1 MELSNLNIKNG
12 LCISLGANIDSKFGS
27 PLESL
32 LICKPKIEEIINEWG
47 DSSNKKKE
55 EKSKFHA
62 NFFWSSIYETLP
74 HGVENEQPNYLN
86 TLLLIKSNSFPK
98 PSNKNAK
105 LLLKELKKLERFF
118 GREKTPKG
126 KKWLSR
132 CLDLDI
138 LWWEDFHTADEELIL
153 PHPRFMNRN
162 FVITPLSEILSRSQ
176 KITVRLSL
184 FKNYGKQKPD
194 KKIHF

>member
-32 LICKPKIEEIINEWG
+32 LVCKPKVEEIIKDWREQQ
-47 DSSNKKKE
+47 STKKE
-55 EKSKFHA
+55 ENAKPKT
-62 NFFWSSIYETLP
+62 NFIWSSIYETSP

-86 TLLLIKSNSFPK
+86 TLVLIKSNYFPK
-98 PSNKNAK
+98 TSTKNAK
-105 LLLKELKKLERFF
+105 LLLKNLKKLEIFF
-118 GREKTPKG
+118 GREQTPKG

-138 LWWEDFHTADEELIL
+138 LWWDDFRTIDKELTL
-153 PHPRFMNRN
+153 PHPRFVNRN

-176 KITVRLSL
+176 KITKFDDPKWSI
-184 FKNYGKQKPD
+184 N
-194 KKIHF
+194 

>member
-47 DSSNKKKE
+47 DHFNKKKE
-55 EKSKFHA
+55 EKRKFHA

-74 HGVENEQPNYLN
+74 HGVENKQPNYLN
-86 TLLLIKSNSFPK
+86 TLLLIKSNSFPR
-98 PSNKNAK
+98 PSNEKAK

-138 LWWEDFHTADEELIL
+138 LWWEDFHTIDDELTL

-176 KITVRLSL
+176 KI
-184 FKNYGKQKPD
+184 
-194 KKIHF
+194 KKFDEPKWSIK

>member
-1 MELSNLNIKNG
+1 MELSNLSIKNG

-27 PLESL
+27 PFESL
-32 LICKPKIEEIINEWG
+32 LICKPKLEGIINEWG
-47 DSSNKKKE
+47 EHSKTKKE
-55 EKSKFHA
+55 EKRSFNA
-62 NFFWSSIYETLP
+62 SFFWSSIYETLP

-86 TLLLIKSNSFPK
+86 TLVLVKSNSFPK
-98 PSNKNAK
+98 PSSSKAK
-105 LLLKELKKLERFF
+105 LLLKELKKLERLF
-118 GREKTPKG
+118 GREKTPNG

-138 LWWEDFHTADEELIL
+138 LWWEDFHTFDKELTL

-176 KITVRLSL
+176 KI
-184 FKNYGKQKPD
+184 
-194 KKIHF
+194 KKIHYPKWSIK

>member
-12 LCISLGANIDSKFGS
+12 LCISIGANIDSKFGN

-32 LICKPKIEEIINEWG
+32 LICKPLTEKIIKNWINQYKFE
-47 DSSNKKKE
+47 KKGIKT
-55 EKSKFHA
+55 SKPE
-62 NFFWSSIYETLP
+62 FFWSSIYETVA

-86 TLLLIKSNSFPK
+86 TLVLVKSHYFPK
-98 PSNKNAK
+98 SSKKNAK
-105 LLLKELKKLERFF
+105 ILLKELKELESFF
-118 GREKTPKG
+118 GRKKAQKG

-132 CLDLDI
+132 CIDLDI
-138 LWWEDFHTADEELIL
+138 LWWEDFHTADDELIL

-176 KITVRLSL
+176 KIEKFDDQRWSIT
-184 FKNYGKQKPD
+184 
-194 KKIHF
+194 

>member
-32 LICKPKIEEIINEWG
+32 LICKPKIEELINEWG
-47 DSSNKKKE
+47 DHSNQKI
-55 EKSKFHA
+55 FHA
-62 NFFWSSIYETLP
+62 NFFWSSIYETSP

-98 PSNKNAK
+98 PSNRKAK

-118 GREKTPKG
+118 GREKTSKS

-132 CLDLDI
+132 SLDLDI
-138 LWWEDFHTADEELIL
+138 LWWENLHIMDEELHL
-153 PHPRFMNRN
+153 PHPRFVNRN
-162 FVITPLSEILSRSQ
+162 FVITPLSEILTKEQ
-176 KITVRLSL
+176 KI
-184 FKNYGKQKPD
+184 QKIQD
-194 KKIHF
+194 NRWKVD

>member
-27 PLESL
+27 PLDSL
-32 LICKPKIEEIINEWG
+32 LVCKPKVEEIIKEWV
-47 DSSNKKKE
+47 DQSNTKKE
-55 EKSKFHA
+55 ENRTSKP
-62 NFFWSSIYETLP
+62 NFIWSSIYETSP

-86 TLLLIKSNSFPK
+86 TLVLVKSNYFPT
-98 PSNKNAK
+98 PSTINAK
-105 LLLKELKKLERFF
+105 LLLKELKKLESFF

-138 LWWEDFHTADEELIL
+138 LWWEDFNTTDEELTL

-176 KITVRLSL
+176 KINKFIDPRWT
-184 FKNYGKQKPD
+184 
-194 KKIHF
+194 IT

>member
-32 LICKPKIEEIINEWG
+32 MVCRPKVEEIIKEWG
-47 DSSNKKKE
+47 VKSNTKKE
-55 EKSKFHA
+55 EKIKSNP
-62 NFFWSSIYETLP
+62 NFIWSSIYETSP
-74 HGVENEQPNYLN
+74 HGVEDEQPNYLN
-86 TLLLIKSNSFPK
+86 TLVLVKSNYFPK
-98 PSNKNAK
+98 PSTLNSK
-105 LLLKELKKLERFF
+105 LLLKELKKLEYFF
-118 GREKTPKG
+118 GRKKPPKG
-126 KKWLSR
+126 ERWLSR

-138 LWWEDFHTADEELIL
+138 IWWEDFHTIDDELTL

-176 KITVRLSL
+176 KI
-184 FKNYGKQKPD
+184 
-194 KKIHF
+194 KKFDNPRWSIT

>member
-27 PLESL
+27 PLETL
-32 LICKPKIEEIINEWG
+32 VVCKPKVEEIIKEWG
-47 DSSNKKKE
+47 DQFNTKKE
-55 EKSKFHA
+55 EKRKSNP
-62 NFFWSSIYETLP
+62 NFLWSSIYETSP

-86 TLLLIKSNSFPK
+86 TLALVKSNYFPM
-98 PSNKNAK
+98 PSTLNAK
-105 LLLKELKKLERFF
+105 LLLKKLKKLEYFF

-138 LWWEDFHTADEELIL
+138 LWWEDFHTIDEELTL

-162 FVITPLSEILSRSQ
+162 FVITPLSEILNRSQ
-176 KITVRLSL
+176 QIKRFDDPRLS
-184 FKNYGKQKPD
+184 
-194 KKIHF
+194 IS

>member
-1 MELSNLNIKNG
+1 VELSNLNINNG

-27 PLESL
+27 PSESL
-32 LICKPKIEEIINEWG
+32 LLSKPKVEEIIKDWI
-47 DSSNKKKE
+47 DKSSIKKE
-55 EKSKFHA
+55 KNRKS
-62 NFFWSSIYETLP
+62 NTYFFWSSIYETLP

-86 TLLLIKSNSFPK
+86 TLVLIKSSCFPR
-98 PSNKNAK
+98 PSNIRAK
-105 LLLKELKKLERFF
+105 LLLKELKKLEIFF
-118 GREKTPKG
+118 GREKTPEG

-138 LWWEDFHTADEELIL
+138 LWWENFHTADEELTL

-176 KITVRLSL
+176 KI
-184 FKNYGKQKPD
+184 
-194 KKIHF
+194 KKFDDPRWHIT

>member
-27 PLESL
+27 PLKSL

-47 DSSNKKKE
+47 EYFNKKE
-55 EKSKFHA
+55 EKRKFDA

-86 TLLLIKSNSFPK
+86 TLLLIKSNSFPN
-98 PSNKNAK
+98 PSTKKAK
-105 LLLKELKKLERFF
+105 LLLKKLKKLERFF
-118 GREKTPKG
+118 GREKSPKD

-138 LWWEDFHTADEELIL
+138 LWWEDFHTVDEELTL

-162 FVITPLSEILSRSQ
+162 FVITPLSEILTRSQ
-176 KITVRLSL
+176 KI
-184 FKNYGKQKPD
+184 
-194 KKIHF
+194 KKFDDPKWPIK

>member
-32 LICKPKIEEIINEWG
+32 LVCRPKVEEIIKDWR
-47 DSSNKKKE
+47 DQSNTKKE
-55 EKSKFHA
+55 ENINSNP
-62 NFFWSSIYETLP
+62 NFLWSSIYETSP

-86 TLLLIKSNSFPK
+86 SLVLVKSNYFPK
-98 PSNKNAK
+98 PSQTNAK
-105 LLLKELKKLERFF
+105 LLLKDLKNLERFF
-118 GREKTPKG
+118 GRKETPKG

-138 LWWEDFHTADEELIL
+138 LWWEELHTFDEELQL

-162 FVITPLSEILSRSQ
+162 FVISPLSEILSRSQ
-176 KITVRLSL
+176 KI
-184 FKNYGKQKPD
+184 
-194 KKIHF
+194 KKFDDPRWSIV

>member
-12 LCISLGANIDSKFGS
+12 LCISLGANIDSKFGT
-27 PLESL
+27 PIESL
-32 LICKPKIEEIINEWG
+32 IICKPKVEKIIKYWINQSQNKTEANRT
-47 DSSNKKKE
+47 SNLH
-55 EKSKFHA
+55 FL
-62 NFFWSSIYETLP
+62 WSSIYETLP

-98 PSNKNAK
+98 PSNKKAK
-105 LLLKELKKLERFF
+105 LLLKQLKKLERFF
-118 GREKTPKG
+118 GREETPKG

-138 LWWEDFHTADEELIL
+138 LWWEDFHTVDEELTL

-176 KITVRLSL
+176 KI
-184 FKNYGKQKPD
+184 
-194 KKIHF
+194 KK